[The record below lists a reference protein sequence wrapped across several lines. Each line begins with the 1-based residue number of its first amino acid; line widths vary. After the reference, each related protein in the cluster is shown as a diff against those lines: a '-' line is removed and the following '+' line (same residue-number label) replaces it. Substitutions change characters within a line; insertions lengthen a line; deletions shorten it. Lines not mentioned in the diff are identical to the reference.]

1 LGCAAKDIVRK
12 RSIDSL
18 PRSGISLGIYIF
30 RAAAETADT
39 VMLRWND
46 QDWPIER
53 GILRPC
59 LHDIRLYPYTRA
71 QANAWMIFPYEI
83 VHGARTMARLIQPA
97 DMARRFPVCFAYL
110 TARKAE
116 LKRRNVVGGTVADRQ
131 FYQFGRSQSLTKFD
145 SPKII
150 LPILSLEARYAY
162 DESNVMM
169 TGGGNGP
176 YYLIRPLDGA
186 SESNF
191 FLLAVLHHPLSE
203 AMVRTHTSAFRGG
216 YYSHGKQFIEHLPM
230 PPATLAQRTEIETL
244 VGQLIDA
251 SDAALAARTPRQ
263 KTIHERNATALRK
276 QIEARI
282 SALFGLS
289 ATDVAL
295 AKAVP
300 VPA

>member
-1 LGCAAKDIVRK
+1 
-12 RSIDSL
+12 
-18 PRSGISLGIYIF
+18 
-30 RAAAETADT
+30 
-39 VMLRWND
+39 
-46 QDWPIER
+46 
-53 GILRPC
+53 
-59 LHDIRLYPYTRA
+59 
-71 QANAWMIFPYEI
+71 
-83 VHGARTMARLIQPA
+83 MARLIQPA

-110 TARKAE
+110 TARQAE
-116 LKRRNVVGGTVADRQ
+116 LERRNVVGGTAADRQ

-162 DESNVMM
+162 DESNIMM

-186 SESNF
+186 PEGNF

-203 AMVRTHTSAFRGG
+203 AMVRTHTSPFRGG
-216 YYSHGKQFIEHLPM
+216 YYSHGKQFIEHLPI
-230 PPATLAQRTEIETL
+230 PPATPTQRTEIETL
-244 VGQLIDA
+244 VRQLIDA
-251 SDAALAARTPRQ
+251 NDAVLAARTPRQ
-263 KTIHERNATALRK
+263 KTLHERNAVALRERV
-276 QIEARI
+276 EAHV

-289 ATDVAL
+289 ATDIAV